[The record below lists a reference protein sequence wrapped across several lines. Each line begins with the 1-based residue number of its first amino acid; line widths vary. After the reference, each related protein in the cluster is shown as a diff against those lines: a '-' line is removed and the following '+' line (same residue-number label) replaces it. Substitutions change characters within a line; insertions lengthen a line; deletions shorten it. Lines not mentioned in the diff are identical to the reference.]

1 MSELDDFHAS
11 IRMALTAMR
20 TRHIKNIRWMRRVQ
34 AALVFVN
41 AGFFAL
47 DIIAGNICLAILA
60 LAAIIF
66 GSAIIIQGTRAINRA
81 ERRIRKPDYTYIDRM
96 DLAIYGRTFN
106 HRG

>member
-11 IRMALTAMR
+11 MRMALTAMR

-66 GSAIIIQGTRAINRA
+66 GSAVIIQGTRAINRIK
-81 ERRIRKPDYTYIDRM
+81 EKNTETRLHLYRPDGPS
-96 DLAIYGRTFN
+96 DLREDV
-106 HRG
+106 